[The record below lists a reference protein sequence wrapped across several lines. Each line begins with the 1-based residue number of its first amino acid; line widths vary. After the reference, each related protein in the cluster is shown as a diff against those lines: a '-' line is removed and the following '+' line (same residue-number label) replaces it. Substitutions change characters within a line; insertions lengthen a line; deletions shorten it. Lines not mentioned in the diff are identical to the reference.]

1 MKEGYSNWRKLDN
14 AALAFPLVTGKND
27 TRVFRFYCELKENVK
42 PELLQAALEK
52 TMEKYP
58 LFQMVLRK
66 GLFWFYL
73 EHRDIRPIVKEE
85 KKPPCSRLY
94 IPDKKNLL
102 FQVSYYEK
110 RINFEVFHALTDGT
124 GAMHFLQELVS
135 NYLKK
140 AHPEKDL
147 PSLPVT
153 DMSTPGD
160 QEEDS
165 FSQYYSSDIP
175 GNSEKKP
182 RAVRLPGE
190 RLLHEDM
197 HITEIVLPV
206 KELHAKAKE
215 YGVSITILIT
225 AMFLCSIHEEIPK
238 SRQNRPIALMVPVNL
253 RNYFPSQSM
262 ANFFGWIEVGHDFSQ
277 TSDFTEILAHVKEQF
292 AAELVEEKIA
302 RHMNSYVRLEKNP
315 VIRAVPLEIKKYFLM
330 LGANLS
336 SRSITAVYSNIGILR
351 FPKEY
356 NQYIDRFGIFAS
368 TNSMQLCSCSY
379 EDQMVL
385 GFTSK
390 IPDDSIQK
398 NFMRMLREEEIPYKE
413 GKNDFPGC
421 GEQNKKEEIKILQTF
436 TFLCLAVAV
445 ICGMINYLML
455 ETLNWFWFA
464 AAGCACA
471 WLVVN
476 VAYFKRRNI
485 LKNLTWQLLII
496 TILCVLWDHFT
507 GWKGWSIDFVFPFG
521 TLTVLGSIPVIAGVS
536 HLETEE
542 YLYYLLQAAMIG
554 CIPAILIW
562 IGIVHYTL
570 PSVLC
575 TGISFLVLAG
585 MFIFQKKD
593 TLSEFRKKLRM

>member
-94 IPDKKNLL
+94 IPDIKNLL

-140 AHPEKDL
+140 AHPEQDL

-262 ANFFGWIEVGHDFSQ
+262 ANFFGWIEVGHDF
-277 TSDFTEILAHVKEQF
+277 
-292 AAELVEEKIA
+292 
-302 RHMNSYVRLEKNP
+302 
-315 VIRAVPLEIKKYFLM
+315 
-330 LGANLS
+330 
-336 SRSITAVYSNIGILR
+336 
-351 FPKEY
+351 PK
-356 NQYIDRFGIFAS
+356 
-368 TNSMQLCSCSY
+368 L
-379 EDQMVL
+379 L
-385 GFTSK
+385 
-390 IPDDSIQK
+390 
-398 NFMRMLREEEIPYKE
+398 
-413 GKNDFPGC
+413 
-421 GEQNKKEEIKILQTF
+421 ILQK
-436 TFLCLAVAV
+436 
-445 ICGMINYLML
+445 
-455 ETLNWFWFA
+455 FW
-464 AAGCACA
+464 
-471 WLVVN
+471 
-476 VAYFKRRNI
+476 
-485 LKNLTWQLLII
+485 LT
-496 TILCVLWDHFT
+496 
-507 GWKGWSIDFVFPFG
+507 
-521 TLTVLGSIPVIAGVS
+521 
-536 HLETEE
+536 
-542 YLYYLLQAAMIG
+542 
-554 CIPAILIW
+554 
-562 IGIVHYTL
+562 
-570 PSVLC
+570 
-575 TGISFLVLAG
+575 
-585 MFIFQKKD
+585 
-593 TLSEFRKKLRM
+593 